1 MNFTYRIH
9 PSTTKPNEHEA
20 GRVANVYRIKTV
32 EIAHFVATVGTRMS
46 PYSMKYE
53 NENEKV

>member
-9 PSTTKPNEHEA
+9 PSTTKHNEHEA

-32 EIAHFVATVGTRMS
+32 EIAHFVATVNTRMS

-53 NENEKV
+53 NEKV